1 MGIHWPFA
9 RHEQPQPLRAI
20 VATRSESVA
29 IARKKAETTAALKRF
44 VQERRLV
51 NAIAEQQAYDAVAQ
65 AILPNAAQLTYAA
78 ETRRGR

>member
-1 MGIHWPFA
+1 MNLWPFTKPA
-9 RHEQPQPLRAI
+9 PQPLRAI
-20 VATRSESVA
+20 VATRSESIA

-44 VQERRLV
+44 VNERRLV

-65 AILPNAAQLTYAA
+65 AILPDTYAA